1 MKFLLTYTSDACIVR
16 FMNRKVCK
24 SALKNRKKLSSVDA
38 TKLNLPIRSKLFIK
52 ENLSPYF
59 NKIAFQ
65 CRRLKRAGKIIKFY
79 SQEGIVHIVRAVQE
93 KLKKIIQMN
102 DLTFIFPEF
111 DFEDDNVHDG
121 SSAFAT

>member
-1 MKFLLTYTSDACIVR
+1 
-16 FMNRKVCK
+16 MNRKICK
-24 SALKNRKKLSSVDA
+24 SALKNRKKLRSVDA
-38 TKLNLPIRSKLFIK
+38 TKLELPIGPKFSIN

-65 CRRLKRAGKIIKFY
+65 CRKLKRARKTIKVY
-79 SQEGIVHIVRAVQE
+79 SHEGIVHIVKTVQE
-93 KLKKIIQMN
+93 KPEKIIHMN
-102 DLTFIFPEF
+102 DLAFMFPEF

>member
-1 MKFLLTYTSDACIVR
+1 M
-16 FMNRKVCK
+16 
-24 SALKNRKKLSSVDA
+24 KNRKKLRSFNA
-38 TKLNLPIRSKLFIK
+38 TKLELPIRPKLFIN

-65 CRRLKRAGKIIKFY
+65 CRRLKRAGKIIKVY
-79 SQEGIVHIVRAVQE
+79 SHEGIVHIVRAVQE
-93 KLKKIIQMN
+93 KPKKIIHMN
-102 DLTFIFPEF
+102 DLTFMFPEF